1 MVDLMYCLINLLS
14 FDFPWLYYVNRNSS
28 IIFCLS
34 SRDIYLYFDISVSPK
49 LFCERNFFED
59 FYALVVLFSTLLPI
73 TLPVASALF
82 WIALSRAVFNASV
95 VDFLALSIY
104 YNYYL

>member
-1 MVDLMYCLINLLS
+1 MVDLMYCLTNLLF
-14 FDFPWLYYVNRNSS
+14 FDFPWLHYVNRNSS
-28 IIFCLS
+28 IICCLFS
-34 SRDIYLYFDISVSPK
+34 GDIYLSFDISVSPK

-73 TLPVASALF
+73 RLPVASAVF

-95 VDFLALSIY
+95 VDFLALSICFC
-104 YNYYL
+104 L